1 MEKITLFYRR
11 ICLMAIFMIV
21 IQQIEAH
28 DFVVDGIYY
37 NISDTASRTVEVTHK
52 GTYGDSYFDE
62 YENKVSI
69 PQTVTYNDTVYTVT
83 GISNDA
89 FYLCG
94 NITDVV
100 MPSTITYIGEWAFAF
115 CSSLTTVTIPNA
127 VTKIDEFAF
136 GYCDELTSVV
146 MGDSLN
152 VISYGAFINCSRLKS
167 APIPNSVITIES
179 CAFHSCSSL
188 EEVIIPNSVETIGLC
203 AFQKCGTLNKVTIG
217 ESVTKIGNNAFGG
230 GYDADTIK
238 EFNYNAIN
246 AEIECLGC
254 IEKIGTLNF
263 GDKVT
268 TIPAFNFLERI
279 IKIGTISIP
288 NSVTTIAD
296 YAFRYAAFESQLII
310 PNSVTTIGVGAFMES
325 TLSQGIRLGESV
337 TTIGDYA
344 FYRGDSGWGWVWN
357 GIDIYIPKS
366 LKYVGKGAFYN
377 NYYRVHISDL
387 SAWSNIEFANI
398 ESNPL
403 YSPNSNNQLILN
415 DTIITKLVIPADVTE
430 IKAFTF
436 PYCST
441 LKSVTIPSTVTS
453 IGDNAFYMCENL
465 TSVHIEDLESWC
477 NIDFK
482 DVFSNPLYY
491 AENLYLND
499 SLITELNIP
508 QEITAVKNFA
518 FCGNKTL
525 STVNIHNSVTE
536 IGESAFYKCENITD
550 LKLGES
556 VGYIGR
562 NAFAYNYGLKNI
574 YSANTA
580 PPECYSKNV
589 FNKVDTE
596 NCQLFVQEGCANVY
610 AASDVWCDFA
620 NINESS
626 SLNIMN
632 NNVADDAGIGSVE
645 TDNNATEVARYD
657 INGNLLSAP
666 IKGINIVKMS
676 DGSTRKE
683 FVK

>member
-1 MEKITLFYRR
+1 MKKITLFYRR
-11 ICLMAIFMIV
+11 ICLMAMFMIV

-37 NISDTASRTVEVTHK
+37 SISDTASRTVEVTHK
-52 GTYGDSYFDE
+52 GFYGDSYFDE
-62 YENKVSI
+62 YENEVSI
-69 PQTVTYNDTVYTVT
+69 PQTVIYNDTVYTVT
-83 GISNDA
+83 GIGNDA

-94 NITDVV
+94 NVTDVV
-100 MPSTITYIGEWAFAF
+100 MPSTVTYIGEWAFAF
-115 CSSLTTVTIPNA
+115 CSSLTTVTIPDA

-146 MGDSLN
+146 MGDSLK
-152 VISYGAFINCSRLKS
+152 VIGYGAFINCSRLKS

-179 CAFHSCSSL
+179 YAFTSCSSL
-188 EEVIIPNSVETIGLC
+188 DEIIIPNSVKTIGDN
-203 AFQKCGTLNKVTIG
+203 AFLELGTLNKVTIG
-217 ESVTKIGNNAFGG
+217 ESVAKIEMNEFG
-230 GYDADTIK
+230 DTIK
-238 EFNYNAIN
+238 EFNYNAIE
-246 AEIECLGC
+246 AEIEALQVRK
-254 IEKIGTLNF
+254 IEVFNI

-268 TIPAFNFLERI
+268 TIPAFNISTL
-279 IKIGTISIP
+279 KIDSISIP
-288 NSVTTIAD
+288 NSVTTISN
-296 YAFRYAAFESQLII
+296 YAFSGAIIESQLII
-310 PNSVTTIGVGAFMES
+310 PNSVTTIGTGAFFDCG
-325 TLSQGIRLGESV
+325 LAYGIRLGESV

-344 FYRGDSGWGWVWN
+344 FFTSNDMG
-357 GIDIYIPKS
+357 DIYIPKS
-366 LKYVGKGAFYN
+366 LKYVGKSAFKKRLPFTR
-377 NYYRVHISDL
+377 RVHISDL
-387 SAWSNIEFANI
+387 SSWCKIEFANI

-403 YSPNSNNQLILN
+403 YSFSSDELILN
-415 DTIITKLVIPADVTE
+415 ETIITKLVIPADVTE

-453 IGDNAFYMCENL
+453 IGNNAFYMCENL